1 MDKEFTWNRVEPDES
16 LQWKQ
21 GGSIEQDIESIK
33 ARIGE
38 LKAER
43 EQLVAQLE
51 DEYSDEKLA
60 AQMMRAGDEGAM
72 YKFLR
77 GQQDNMKIQEADKD
91 KKDKPTQ
98 EQFDKLLE
106 TLQATEAAIADPNV
120 APQVRNKY
128 ALMIENYQS
137 QLNDMITKNPDIA
150 LRNYSPVQT
159 SGGNVGNVG
168 EGGDLYDLKNKLG
181 WEGATMTDDEIDDLA
196 KELKKNPNVP
206 ADEVA
211 KITDEAKKR
220 NQTRYDEYSKEI
232 DRKNATLAQL
242 YSRWQSIYD
251 PTTKSVLEGLI
262 KDLGGGFKSGGELVK
277 IKKKDKKDWIKG
289 K

>member
-51 DEYSDEKLA
+51 DEYSDENLA

-77 GQQDNMKIQEADKD
+77 GQQDNMKIQEAEKD

-120 APQVRNKY
+120 APQVRNRY

-137 QLNDMITKNPDIA
+137 RLNDMITKNPDIA

-159 SGGNVGNVG
+159 SGGNGGNGG

-181 WEGATMTDDEIDDLA
+181 WEGASMTDDEIDSLA
-196 KELKKNPNVP
+196 KELKKNTNVP

-220 NQTRYDEYSKEI
+220 NQTAYDNYSKEI
-232 DRKNATLAQL
+232 DRRNAELVQL
-242 YSRWQSIYD
+242 HDMWQKAD
-251 PTTKSVLEGLI
+251 PATKRQLEGLI
-262 KDLGGGFKSGGELVK
+262 KGLGGGFKAGGKLVK
-277 IKKKDKKDWIKG
+277 IKKKDKSEWVKG

>member
-77 GQQDNMKIQEADKD
+77 GQQDNMRIQELQKE
-91 KKDKPTQ
+91 KENKPTQ
-98 EQFDKLLE
+98 EQFDKVLE

-150 LRNYSPVQT
+150 LRNYSPVQK
-159 SGGNVGNVG
+159 SVGNVGNVG

-196 KELKKNPNVP
+196 KELQKNPNVP

-220 NQTRYDEYSKEI
+220 NQTAYDNYSREI
-232 DRKNATLAQL
+232 DRRNAELVQL
-242 YSRWQSIYD
+242 HAMWQKAD
-251 PTTKSVLEGLI
+251 PATKRELEGLI
-262 KDLGGGFKSGGELVK
+262 KNLGGGFKTGGKLVK
-277 IKKKDKKDWIKG
+277 IKKKDKSEWVKG
-289 K
+289 T

>member
-77 GQQDNMKIQEADKD
+77 GQQDNMRIQELQKE
-91 KKDKPTQ
+91 KENKPTQ
-98 EQFDKLLE
+98 EQFDKVLE

-150 LRNYSPVQT
+150 LRNYSPVQK
-159 SGGNVGNVG
+159 SVGNVGNVG

-196 KELKKNPNVP
+196 KELQKNPNVP

-220 NQTRYDEYSKEI
+220 NQTAYDNYSREI
-232 DRKNATLAQL
+232 DRRNAELVQL
-242 YSRWQSIYD
+242 HAMWQKAD
-251 PTTKSVLEGLI
+251 PATKRELEGLI
-262 KDLGGGFKSGGELVK
+262 KNLGGGFKTGGKLVK
-277 IKKKDKKDWIKG
+277 IKKKDKSEWVKG

>member
-21 GGSIEQDIESIK
+21 GGSIDQDIESIK

-43 EQLVAQLE
+43 EQLVAQLN

-77 GQQDNMKIQEADKD
+77 GQQDQMRIQAADKA
-91 KKDKPTQ
+91 KEGKPSQ

-150 LRNYSPVQT
+150 LRNYSPVQKST
-159 SGGNVGNVG
+159 GNVGNVG

-181 WEGATMTDDEIDDLA
+181 WEGASMTDDEIDDAA

-220 NQTRYDEYSKEI
+220 NQTAYDNYAKEI
-232 DRKNATLAQL
+232 DRRNAELDQL
-242 YSRWQSIYD
+242 HAMWQKAD
-251 PTTKSVLEGLI
+251 PGTKRQLEGLI
-262 KDLGGGFKSGGELVK
+262 KSLGGGFKAGGKLVK
-277 IKKKDKKDWIKG
+277 IKKKDKKDWVKG

>member
-1 MDKEFTWNRVEPDES
+1 MDKEFTWNKVEPDES

-33 ARIGE
+33 ARIEE

-77 GQQDNMKIQEADKD
+77 GQQDQMRIQAADKA
-91 KKDKPTQ
+91 KEGKPTQ
-98 EQFDKLLE
+98 EQFDKILE

-150 LRNYSPVQT
+150 LRNYSPVQK
-159 SGGNVGNVG
+159 SGGNGGNVG

-220 NQTRYDEYSKEI
+220 NQTAYDNYAKEI
-232 DRKNATLAQL
+232 DRRNAELDQL
-242 YSRWQSIYD
+242 HAMWQKAD
-251 PTTKSVLEGLI
+251 PATKRQLEGLI
-262 KDLGGGFKSGGELVK
+262 KNLGGGFKAGGKLVK
-277 IKKKDKKDWIKG
+277 IKKKDKKDWVKG

>member
-1 MDKEFTWNRVEPDES
+1 MDKEFTWNKVEPDES

-33 ARIGE
+33 ARIEE

-77 GQQDNMKIQEADKD
+77 GQQDQMRIQAADKA
-91 KKDKPTQ
+91 KEGKPTQ
-98 EQFDKLLE
+98 EQFDKILE

-150 LRNYSPVQT
+150 LRNYSPVQK
-159 SGGNVGNVG
+159 SAGNVGNVG

-220 NQTRYDEYSKEI
+220 NQTAYDNYAKEI
-232 DRKNATLAQL
+232 DRRNAELDQL
-242 YSRWQSIYD
+242 HAMWQKAD
-251 PTTKSVLEGLI
+251 PATKRQLEGLI
-262 KDLGGGFKSGGELVK
+262 KNLGGGFKAGGKLAK
-277 IKKKDKKDWIKG
+277 IKKKDKKDWVKG

>member
-1 MDKEFTWNRVEPDES
+1 MEPDES

-77 GQQDNMKIQEADKD
+77 GQQDNMKIQAADKA
-91 KKDKPTQ
+91 KEGKPTQ
-98 EQFDKLLE
+98 EQFDKILE

-150 LRNYSPVQT
+150 LRNYSPVQKST
-159 SGGNVGNVG
+159 GNVGNVG

-220 NQTRYDEYSKEI
+220 NQTAYDNYAKEI
-232 DRKNATLAQL
+232 DRRNAELDQL
-242 YSRWQSIYD
+242 HVMWQKAD
-251 PTTKSVLEGLI
+251 PDTKRQLEGLI
-262 KDLGGGFKSGGELVK
+262 KSLGGGFKAGGKLVK
-277 IKKKDKKDWIKG
+277 IKKKDKKDWVKG

>member
-1 MDKEFTWNRVEPDES
+1 MDKEFTWNKVEPDES

-77 GQQDNMKIQEADKD
+77 GQQDNMRIQEADKD

-150 LRNYSPVQT
+150 LRNYSPVQK
-159 SGGNVGNVG
+159 SVGNVGNVG

-206 ADEVA
+206 GDEIA

-220 NQTRYDEYSKEI
+220 NQTAYDNYAKEI
-232 DRKNATLAQL
+232 DRRNAELDQL
-242 YSRWQSIYD
+242 HAMWQKAEPS
-251 PTTKSVLEGLI
+251 TKRQLEGLI
-262 KDLGGGFKSGGELVK
+262 KSLGGGFKAGGKLVK
-277 IKKKDKKDWIKG
+277 IKKKDKKDWVKG